1 MSTQRNN
8 TAIEFVVKPRED
20 LFLEGDIKTI
30 SRVQR
35 GESYP
40 CQMQKNQ
47 AFSCLFRHY
56 AKHNG
61 LRKEDLAFYFV
72 EELQPDD
79 MPETVHLMA
88 NGRTS
93 QEENVIRIVYV
104 HSHLVFYR

>member
-1 MSTQRNN
+1 MSQQRNN
-8 TAIEFVVKPRED
+8 TAIEFVVKCRED
-20 LFLEGDIKTI
+20 LLLKGESRTI
-30 SRVQR
+30 SRVKR

-72 EELQPDD
+72 EELQADD
-79 MPETVHLMA
+79 MPETVYLLT
-88 NGRTS
+88 NGM
-93 QEENVIRIVYV
+93 
-104 HSHLVFYR
+104 SHKNQN